1 MFRAESVMQKQSCW
15 AVWLVFTVGVDVASF
30 FHLQEEPVESPMAVE
45 AKPAALSGKQLGKEH
60 GPTEPSAQAKSLCE
74 GQSDAGLEAKVCHE
88 DKVPS
93 VASSRQSVTIVAE
106 TPLEETSPSSAEE
119 GVSSL
124 GLHVFAAS
132 ESFSSFLQCFPRLL
146 HFLFF
151 PFIMTALVIM
161 LEECV
166 ADNMFA

>member
-1 MFRAESVMQKQSCW
+1 MFI
-15 AVWLVFTVGVDVASF
+15 VGVDVASF
-30 FHLQEEPVESPMAVE
+30 FHPQEEEPVESPMAVE
-45 AKPAALSGKQLGKEH
+45 AKPAALPGKQLGKEH
-60 GPTEPSAQAKSLCE
+60 GPIEPLDQPKGLCE
-74 GQSDAGLEAKVCHE
+74 GHLDLGLEAKVCRE

-93 VASSRQSVTIVAE
+93 VASSRESATVVAE
-106 TPLEETSPSSAEE
+106 TPLKGTSPSSPEE

-146 HFLFF
+146 LFLFF
-151 PFIMTALVIM
+151 PFISMTALVIM

-166 ADNMFA
+166 ADNTIA